1 MEFEDWERERLQR
14 AVGVVSTLDADGA
27 PHAVPVLVGVEGGGL
42 RFETDPGSRKFRN
55 LSRDPRVSIC
65 VQGSPKWG
73 VSVQGR
79 AEIIDPG
86 GHGAQ
91 AQILVVPHAK
101 ASWRRKEG

>member
-1 MEFEDWERERLQR
+1 M
-14 AVGVVSTLDADGA
+14 GVVSTLDADGA
-27 PHAVPVLVGVEGGGL
+27 PHTVPVLVSVESGGL
-42 RFETDPGSRKFRN
+42 RFETDPASRKFRN

-79 AEIIDPG
+79 AQIVDPG
-86 GHGAQ
+86 GQGAQ